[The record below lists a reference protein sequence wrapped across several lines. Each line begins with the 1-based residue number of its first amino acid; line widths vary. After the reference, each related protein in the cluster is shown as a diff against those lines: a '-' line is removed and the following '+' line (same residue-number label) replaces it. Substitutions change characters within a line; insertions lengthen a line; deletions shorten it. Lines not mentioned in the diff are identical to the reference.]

1 MKNYIILFI
10 IVTEVVLPLEATPSY
25 GTVQGKVSEDPGSR
39 IIPGVLVTIMD
50 TGFHTL
56 SNEKGEYKFNSV
68 PVGNYRI
75 KFSAAGFGTIVE
87 ADVIVHPDRV
97 TFLDVKMK
105 EQLPHLEETV
115 TVKESYFRKNEAVLT
130 GSVNISAEEV
140 RRTPGSAGFIDRML
154 PVLPGVGQK
163 RDGGTDLMVR
173 GGCPTENGLFIDNIE
188 VPYISHVPRLGSTG
202 GLYSAIHPDLI
213 QSVDFYSS
221 AFSSNFGGRLSS
233 ITDIT
238 FREGN
243 RTEFDGQ
250 VESNLVLAG
259 TLMEGPIMNGKG
271 SWLIAARKSY
281 IKLLR
286 DLGILDDD
294 DAPIDTNDIL
304 VKLTYDL
311 SAKHKISFLN
321 FTTYGSFQDNHDYSV
336 EVKKYLQNTIGC
348 NLKSFWNDS
357 FFSNT
362 TLSYSFLKREDKET
376 YNTYY
381 WEAPDIT
388 KYFILRNSNHIIFKN
403 QNRLK
408 FGMEIKHERDDI
420 NYYSHEY
427 YDSEG
432 EYYPSWERDFGYY
445 TTKSALFFS
454 YISKFFNRFTTTIG
468 LRGDYSSTHKVFHLS
483 PRFSFSFRINKRL
496 SITGGYGIFYQT
508 IPIRW
513 MTIYPGHRDLDDL
526 KATHYSLGFE
536 YINSGTKITLEAYS
550 KEYKN
555 LLIDTRYPYALA
567 SEFDIDKFYYPSSLI
582 NNSKGYA
589 RGIELLVHKKLVK
602 HFYGIFNTSI
612 YRSRYKDL
620 YGIWRRSPYE
630 NRYIVNLVAGYRP
643 NAKWEFGLTW
653 TIMGG
658 RPSTPFDLEASRL
671 YNQTINVSDLSK
683 YNTENYPSYNRL
695 NLRGERRFYL
705 GKTSLIVYMDIW
717 NILNSKNYE
726 YYWWDPGI
734 GDVVPGDEQMP
745 IMPILGLKFK
755 F

>member
-1 MKNYIILFI
+1 MLSVAKKGGIMKNYIILFI

-348 NLKSFWNDS
+348 NL
-357 FFSNT
+357 
-362 TLSYSFLKREDKET
+362 
-376 YNTYY
+376 
-381 WEAPDIT
+381 
-388 KYFILRNSNHIIFKN
+388 
-403 QNRLK
+403 
-408 FGMEIKHERDDI
+408 
-420 NYYSHEY
+420 
-427 YDSEG
+427 
-432 EYYPSWERDFGYY
+432 
-445 TTKSALFFS
+445 
-454 YISKFFNRFTTTIG
+454 
-468 LRGDYSSTHKVFHLS
+468 
-483 PRFSFSFRINKRL
+483 
-496 SITGGYGIFYQT
+496 
-508 IPIRW
+508 
-513 MTIYPGHRDLDDL
+513 
-526 KATHYSLGFE
+526 
-536 YINSGTKITLEAYS
+536 
-550 KEYKN
+550 
-555 LLIDTRYPYALA
+555 
-567 SEFDIDKFYYPSSLI
+567 
-582 NNSKGYA
+582 
-589 RGIELLVHKKLVK
+589 
-602 HFYGIFNTSI
+602 
-612 YRSRYKDL
+612 
-620 YGIWRRSPYE
+620 
-630 NRYIVNLVAGYRP
+630 
-643 NAKWEFGLTW
+643 
-653 TIMGG
+653 
-658 RPSTPFDLEASRL
+658 
-671 YNQTINVSDLSK
+671 
-683 YNTENYPSYNRL
+683 
-695 NLRGERRFYL
+695 
-705 GKTSLIVYMDIW
+705 
-717 NILNSKNYE
+717 
-726 YYWWDPGI
+726 
-734 GDVVPGDEQMP
+734 
-745 IMPILGLKFK
+745 
-755 F
+755 